1 MKLNIGFSKYD
12 MVMDTTKS
20 ITDMFE
26 DGGTTLGFAD
36 PLKKKICISNEIP
49 SHTVMEIAMHEITHA
64 MLFETGDMEL
74 SSDERFV
81 DAISKQILH
90 FIESNDIEKI
100 RSFLKAA

>member
-1 MKLNIGFSKYD
+1 MKLNIGFNKYE
-12 MVMDTTKS
+12 MVMNTTETIS
-20 ITDMFE
+20 DMFE
-26 DGGTTLGFAD
+26 DGVDTVGFAD

-49 SHTVMEIAMHEITHA
+49 KNTVMEVAMHEITHA

-100 RSFLKAA
+100 RSFLKAT

>member
-1 MKLNIGFSKYD
+1 MKLNIGFNKYE
-12 MVMDTTKS
+12 MVMNTTETIS
-20 ITDMFE
+20 DMFE
-26 DGGTTLGFAD
+26 DGVDTVCFAD

-49 SHTVMEIAMHEITHA
+49 KHTVMEVAMHEITHA
-64 MLFETGDMEL
+64 MLFETGDIEL

-81 DAISKQILH
+81 DAISKQIRH